1 MTTITWDTTKATL
14 SHLKHVAAL
23 LLPVFALQCGCLI
36 PGKNP
41 CFIGKGFSNR
51 ARVWHN
57 PRYSES
63 VKVQQNWSFLS
74 FNSAAQWHSFPFV
87 IMTAIDNHDCDTDI
101 GYHCYRI
108 SIIIEIYF
116 YYYSTIIRIDG
127 ALHLLLLFA
136 IICGEGNSNVS
147 LQIVQE
153 NGFHFLKLVKTN

>member
-1 MTTITWDTTKATL
+1 
-14 SHLKHVAAL
+14 
-23 LLPVFALQCGCLI
+23 
-36 PGKNP
+36 
-41 CFIGKGFSNR
+41 
-51 ARVWHN
+51 
-57 PRYSES
+57 
-63 VKVQQNWSFLS
+63 
-74 FNSAAQWHSFPFV
+74 
-87 IMTAIDNHDCDTDI
+87 MTAIDNHDCDTDI

-147 LQIVQE
+147 LQIIQE